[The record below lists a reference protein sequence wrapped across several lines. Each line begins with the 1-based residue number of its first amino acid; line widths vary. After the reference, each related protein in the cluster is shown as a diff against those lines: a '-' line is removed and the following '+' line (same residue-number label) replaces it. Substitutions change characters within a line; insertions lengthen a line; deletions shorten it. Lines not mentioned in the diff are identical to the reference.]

1 MITHVSKRRVSNRSA
16 WAETSHKGAAWR
28 TNVPKHFVTV
38 ATPIRSGLDRL
49 NSAGSTWEGRVSR
62 GWNTAFSNGPRLPRS
77 RFCELQTPT
86 RRDTQKPNFA
96 LGSNYMRGKYLEGR
110 PWASRDRLW
119 HECQCRS
126 FCLLFSIPSIV
137 LDPLQVS
144 MFGQN
149 SQTVCTTQL
158 SSSPCTKHKKN

>member
-1 MITHVSKRRVSNRSA
+1 MRGVFLRGQRELKGRRDVPTFPNICVSL
-16 WAETSHKGAAWR
+16 
-28 TNVPKHFVTV
+28 

-49 NSAGSTWEGRVSR
+49 NSAGNTWEGRVSR
-62 GWNTAFSNGPRLPRS
+62 GWNTAFSNGPRLPCS

-110 PWASRDRLW
+110 PWTSHDRLW

-149 SQTVCTTQL
+149 SQTECTTQAR
-158 SSSPCTKHKKN
+158 SSPCTKHEN